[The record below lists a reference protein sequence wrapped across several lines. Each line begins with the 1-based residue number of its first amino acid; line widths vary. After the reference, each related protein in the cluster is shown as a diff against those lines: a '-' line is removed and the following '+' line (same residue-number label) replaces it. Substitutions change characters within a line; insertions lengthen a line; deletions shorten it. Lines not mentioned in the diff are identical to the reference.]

1 MINDSTMTT
10 TINQSLCNAFY
21 LMRLPIELYDSI
33 NQSINQ
39 SINRVRLLVLL
50 LMNDIAKG
58 ETCNMQMFTTAP
70 LAMGQGKIMF
80 P

>member
-21 LMRLPIELYDSI
+21 LMRLPIELYD
-33 NQSINQ
+33 SINQ